1 MRSSFHSG
9 LCLKNGKRKRAPKGS
24 LSLIYVHTRIQTMR
38 TPSGVRFVF
47 VYISH
52 APRSCMIGQQGS
64 FGRAEHAHVP
74 LAKLCLSSCT
84 VGNAREKGGLLFL
97 FL

>member
-1 MRSSFHSG
+1 MALQELPPHVRN
-9 LCLKNGKRKRAPKGS
+9 CVVIKER
-24 LSLIYVHTRIQTMR
+24 VHTRIQTMR

-47 VYISH
+47 VYIFH

>member
-1 MRSSFHSG
+1 
-9 LCLKNGKRKRAPKGS
+9 
-24 LSLIYVHTRIQTMR
+24 
-38 TPSGVRFVF
+38 
-47 VYISH
+47 
-52 APRSCMIGQQGS
+52 MIGQQGS

-97 FL
+97 FLLLLSVGRLCVFCQRCSVRAISVSAFLLSLIVPHGMRVVLVLAV